1 MGARVLAGDLGAEGN
16 GFQARCRPVIRQIG
30 LTDSSPAH
38 VNLAIRWIR
47 ENFAEPMR
55 IEDLARLSGLSK
67 SAFRRNFAPL
77 RP

>member
-1 MGARVLAGDLGAEGN
+1 M
-16 GFQARCRPVIRQIG
+16 
-30 LTDSSPAH
+30 TDSSPAH